1 MYIPMQI
8 HLYGASIQAQRSVA
22 RLRSRRLARDSQ
34 FHISVSFE
42 REDFSGII
50 ALISAKIDIYDGYK
64 SCHEGRCSWER
75 RLGVHLIDGL

>member
-1 MYIPMQI
+1 MMYIPMQI

-42 REDFSGII
+42 REDFSVII
-50 ALISAKIDIYDGYK
+50 
-64 SCHEGRCSWER
+64 
-75 RLGVHLIDGL
+75 V